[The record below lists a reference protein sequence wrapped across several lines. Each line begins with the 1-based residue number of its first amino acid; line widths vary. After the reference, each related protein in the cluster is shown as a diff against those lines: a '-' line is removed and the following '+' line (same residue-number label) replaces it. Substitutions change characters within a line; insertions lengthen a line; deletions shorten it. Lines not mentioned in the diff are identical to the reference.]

1 MEYARVEGTI
11 NDQMIAEYHEEG
23 VLLTVKPCIRVSDL
37 HEPAVGWSARVSIS
51 LLVSESDVSI
61 A

>member
-1 MEYARVEGTI
+1 
-11 NDQMIAEYHEEG
+11 MIAEYHEEG

-37 HEPAVGWSARVSIS
+37 HEPAVGRSARVSIS